1 MATKNSNTY
10 NTDLFKAWSSF
21 KAPSFDMNQLFT
33 MQRRNVEAFTAANQM
48 MMESAQA
55 ITKRQT
61 EMIRDTV
68 EQFLKTTKDIMTS
81 SSPETNTARQ
91 TEYAKSMY
99 ENAISSAR
107 EISEMATKSSME
119 AFDMLNRR
127 AAESVEEIS
136 SFAKAA

>member
-1 MATKNSNTY
+1 MAKSNSTNY
-10 NTDLFKAWSSF
+10 NDMWKTWSEFKTPAV
-21 KAPSFDMNQLFT
+21 DMNKLFS
-33 MQRRNVEAFTAANQM
+33 MQRRNIEAFTAANQM
-48 MMESAQA
+48 IMESAQA

-61 EMIRDTV
+61 EMVRDTV
-68 EQFLKTTKDIMTS
+68 EQFLKTSKEIMTS

>member
-1 MATKNSNTY
+1 MAPKSSSTGY
-10 NTDLFKAWSSF
+10 NDMWKAWSEF
-21 KAPSFDMNQLFT
+21 KTPNFDMNKLFS
-33 MQRRNVEAFTAANQM
+33 MQRRNIEAFTAANQM
-48 MMESAQA
+48 MIESAQA

-61 EMIRDTV
+61 EMVRDTV
-68 EQFLKTTKDIMTS
+68 EQFLKTSKDLMTS
-81 SSPETNTARQ
+81 TSPETNTARQ

-107 EISEMATKSSME
+107 EISEMATKSGME

>member
-1 MATKNSNTY
+1 MATKNSNNY
-10 NTDLFKAWSSF
+10 NDMFKAWSNF
-21 KAPSFDMNQLFT
+21 KAPALDMNQFFT
-33 MQRRNVEAFTAANQM
+33 MQRRNMEAFTAANQM
-48 MMESAQA
+48 MVESAQA

-61 EMIRDTV
+61 EMVRDTV
-68 EQFLKTTKDIMTS
+68 EQFLKTTKEIMTS

-99 ENAISSAR
+99 ENCISGAR

>member
-1 MATKNSNTY
+1 MAPKSNSAPYNNMWKN
-10 NTDLFKAWSSF
+10 WSEF
-21 KAPSFDMNQLFT
+21 KAPQMDMNKIFS
-33 MQRRNVEAFTAANQM
+33 MQRRNIEVFAAANQM

-61 EMIRDTV
+61 EMVRDTV
-68 EQFLKTTKDIMTS
+68 EQFLKTSKELMTS
-81 SSPETNTARQ
+81 KSPETNTTRQ

-99 ENAISSAR
+99 ENAVSSAR
-107 EISEMATKSSME
+107 EISEMAKKSSME

>member
-1 MATKNSNTY
+1 MAKSNSTNY
-10 NTDLFKAWSSF
+10 NDMWKTWSEFKTPAV
-21 KAPSFDMNQLFT
+21 DMNKFFS
-33 MQRRNVEAFTAANQM
+33 MQRRNIEAFTAANQM

-61 EMIRDTV
+61 EMVRDTV
-68 EQFLKTTKDIMTS
+68 EQFLKTSKEIMTS

-99 ENAISSAR
+99 ENAISGAR